1 MMIVVPRVGSFLLF
15 LLSEASSIVV
25 MDWGWVLLDGLGPC
39 FKSFDSLDDLPTGMI
54 FLDPLL
60 DAGMPLL
67 FLEVLV

>member
-1 MMIVVPRVGSFLLF
+1 M
-15 LLSEASSIVV
+15 V

-39 FKSFDSLDDLPTGMI
+39 FKSFDSLDDLSTGMI